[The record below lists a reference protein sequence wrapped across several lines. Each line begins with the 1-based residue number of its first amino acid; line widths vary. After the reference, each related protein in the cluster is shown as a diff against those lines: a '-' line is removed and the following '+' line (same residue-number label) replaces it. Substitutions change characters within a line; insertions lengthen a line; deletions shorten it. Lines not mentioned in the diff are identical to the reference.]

1 MISFKNFLME
11 GFDPNMKVEF
21 GVNHP
26 EFTDKQFRK
35 AVFNAVGDGEEIV
48 TFFHYRDY
56 SFCVQLYEL
65 NNFRYML
72 SYSVNDKDY
81 IESLDKVTS
90 KDFHITFVV
99 DNTGIQNELLIILN
113 IVLIIVLKA
122 IKQYDFIEVLEF
134 TGTKK
139 ELDVLYSKLA
149 KNKSFIKIVEQAG
162 YTIKDIDGKV
172 VLTKTK

>member
-11 GFDPNMKVEF
+11 GFDPNMKIEF

-26 EFTDKQFRK
+26 EFTDEKFSLIQM
-35 AVFNAVGDGEEIV
+35 NTGHNEIV
-48 TFFHYRDY
+48 SYFHYRDY
-56 SFCVQLYEL
+56 SFCVQLYPL

-72 SYSVNDKDY
+72 SYSINDKDY
-81 IESLDKVTS
+81 IESLDKIS
-90 KDFHITFVV
+90 SSDFHITFVV

-122 IKQYDFIEVLEF
+122 IKQYDFIDTLEF

-162 YTIKDIDGKV
+162 YAIKDIDGKV
-172 VLTKTK
+172 VLTKTQ